1 MIIQKGGEKKEKK
14 LEAREDLLPHL
25 AVFGLPAHGLQRG
38 GLQPYS
44 ASDMYLPRL

>member
-1 MIIQKGGEKKEKK
+1 MIIQKKKEKEK
-14 LEAREDLLPHL
+14 HEALEDLLPHL

-44 ASDMYLPRL
+44 ASDTYLPRL